1 MQGKK
6 WYGRD
11 TGLQARMA
19 FTMILLTA
27 LYLVFAFVLFRFT
40 RAGVIL
46 FAIPLVGLV
55 FQYFLSDKIVLS
67 SVGGRI
73 IEPQQAPEL
82 YGTVQRLV
90 QQMDLPMPKVAIM
103 ENSMPNAFATGRSP

>member
-1 MQGKK
+1 MQHNR

-11 TGLQARMA
+11 RGLQARMA
-19 FTMILLTA
+19 FTMLLLTS
-27 LYLVFAFVLFRFT
+27 LYLVFAFVLFAFT
-40 RAGVIL
+40 HAGAIL
-46 FAIPLVGLV
+46 FVIPLIGLA

-67 SVGGRI
+67 SMGAHVI
-73 IEPQQAPEL
+73 QPEQAPEL

-103 ENSMPNAFATGRSP
+103 EN